1 MGNCVVLGEGDS
13 LVSQLPER
21 LCGARRLRN
30 YESNEMMGR
39 SIAHIKVGVFEPD
52 LNEPVERLDAAI
64 SLQPLER
71 TQAGVHTCPG
81 TIVVSFSVL
90 LENPI

>member
-1 MGNCVVLGEGDS
+1 MVLGEGDS

-21 LCGARRLRN
+21 LCGARRLWN
-30 YESNEMMGR
+30 YESSEVMGR
-39 SIAHIKVGVFEPD
+39 SIAHVKVGVFKPD

-71 TQAGVHTCPG
+71 TQESVHTCPG
-81 TIVVSFSVL
+81 TIVVSFNVL